1 MRRDVRE
8 RRKRQRQR
16 GKKRERERRG
26 RKKKRRVSWSV
37 RARHSKTLTT
47 RFHVEPE
54 FNAIDAV
61 YGDDDVRRRI
71 RIRPA
76 GVHKIFLKRII
87 VSDNN
92 FSRVIE
98 QRLVGPCND

>member
-1 MRRDVRE
+1 MRKDVRE

-16 GKKRERERRG
+16 G
-26 RKKKRRVSWSV
+26 KKRRVSWSV

-47 RFHVEPE
+47 RFHVEPKL
-54 FNAIDAV
+54 NAIDAV